1 MKISMNKT
9 MISLGILAAGALLV
23 SSPAFAADTCD
34 GSTPPAYAVNAG
46 NCSATMSDGATCL
59 PVCTT
64 GFEVAEDCNPVET
77 AQVGSMSVDESVA
90 HSGCDSGCEG
100 YTGFDTNKV
109 IRSGPGVHHT
119 GRWRWP
125 FKLKKFK
132 VCVRYQVNQHDG
144 SGNDVWGEL
153 GNTVC
158 KPWLG
163 LKVQDGPTR
172 SFAYN
177 PQFKAPAGIT
187 GDEYRVVRVSRTNNS
202 KGCVAYQGATKP
214 DTISFNGVS
223 VHDTCLRGNTNA
235 QFGCVV
241 NGTLGTCDG
250 NGALAE
256 MSVVAPGV
264 GYMNK
269 GCNPVAISS
278 TCSCAGGLC
287 AMKDTQCVH
296 SGLK

>member
-158 KPWLG
+158 NHGWGSRCRMGRLVRLPTTPSLRLPPG
-163 LKVQDGPTR
+163 LPVTNTVLFESAEPTTR
-172 SFAYN
+172 
-177 PQFKAPAGIT
+177 
-187 GDEYRVVRVSRTNNS
+187 R
-202 KGCVAYQGATKP
+202 
-214 DTISFNGVS
+214 GVS
-223 VHDTCLRGNTNA
+223 LIKARLSPIP
-235 QFGCVV
+235 FR
-241 NGTLGTCDG
+241 
-250 NGALAE
+250 
-256 MSVVAPGV
+256 
-264 GYMNK
+264 
-269 GCNPVAISS
+269 S
-278 TCSCAGGLC
+278 TG
-287 AMKDTQCVH
+287 
-296 SGLK
+296 